1 MATQSCAP
9 PKQEYDFSMFPFPGN
24 VKVFP
29 AFEIGIKVTLGVIV
43 ELVAIIGNILV
54 ITIVVRFKRM
64 RTTTNFY
71 LVNLAVSDILVV
83 LIPVWVLVVDSLTE
97 FWVFGSFLCKF
108 NPFLQSEY
116 SDVCDMKKGSGPIW
130 IRICSSRFSEF
141 SCVISLLLF

>member
-1 MATQSCAP
+1 MATQSCKP
-9 PKQEYDFSMFPFPGN
+9 PTQEIDFSIFPFPRN
-24 VKVFP
+24 ITVFP
-29 AFEIGIKVTLGVIV
+29 ASEFGIKVTLGIIV

-71 LVNLAVSDILVV
+71 LVNLAVSDLLVV
-83 LIPVWVLVVDSLTE
+83 AMPVWVLVVDSLTE

-116 SDVCDMKKGSGPIW
+116 
-130 IRICSSRFSEF
+130 
-141 SCVISLLLF
+141 